1 MGTTI
6 RPEISE
12 NNKYWIE
19 KHRYYELRHFCLQ
32 YPIWKK
38 ACAALDGLSTRPA
51 DLEVFVRTR
60 KINDPTA
67 QCAIARVFYTARI
80 NMVEATARKADPQLA
95 DYILRGVTEEV
106 SYDWLRNRM
115 NIPCGRDTYYDRYR
129 RFFWLLNKERE

>member
-38 ACAALDGLSTRPA
+38 ARAALDELGKKPA
-51 DLEVFVRTR
+51 DLKILVRTNQF
-60 KINDPTA
+60 NDPTA
-67 QCAIARVFYTARI
+67 QCAIARTFYTERI
-80 NMVEATARKADPQLA
+80 DMVETTARRADLELA

-115 NIPCGRDTYYDRYR
+115 NIPCSRDTYYDRYR
-129 RFFWLLNKERE
+129 RFFWLLNKERQ

>member
-1 MGTTI
+1 MGTAI

-38 ACAALDGLSTRPA
+38 AHAALSGLSKRPA
-51 DLEVFVRTR
+51 DLELFIRTN
-60 KINDPTA
+60 KVDDPTA
-67 QCAIARVFYTARI
+67 QCAIARTFYTERI
-80 NMVEATARKADPQLA
+80 NMVETTARSADVELA

-115 NIPCGRDTYYDRYR
+115 SIPCSRDTYYDRYR
-129 RFFWLLNKERE
+129 RFFWLLNKERQ